1 MKFEETLLSRQP
13 VFDGRLIQVEVQQVK
28 TPSGRQARRE
38 VVHHAPAV
46 ALLMIDEADR
56 VILMKQWRAPIQKL
70 TYEIPAGKV
79 DARDGGDPRRAAIR
93 EMNEETR
100 FQAAHLEK
108 INGAYTST
116 VFCDEYMMTYLATGL
131 SPVADQLPQD
141 ADEELAMV
149 KLDRQTALAMIERGE
164 IEDQKTISAIYY
176 WLARG

>member
-28 TPSGRQARRE
+28 TPNGRQARRE

-79 DARDGGDPRRAAIR
+79 DARGRSPPGRDPG
-93 EMNEETR
+93 NE
-100 FQAAHLEK
+100 
-108 INGAYTST
+108 
-116 VFCDEYMMTYLATGL
+116 
-131 SPVADQLPQD
+131 
-141 ADEELAMV
+141 
-149 KLDRQTALAMIERGE
+149 
-164 IEDQKTISAIYY
+164 
-176 WLARG
+176 